1 MNLSVNK
8 MTHFS
13 ISFFSL
19 IIRFSI
25 TKSFVVYYFKA
36 VSWRLIHRFFHII
49 PTFFIAAISRIRSTK
64 KWTSRKYVSLPMCS
78 IAVSFLTN
86 LSSYIR
92 SKKLRSLEFHLG
104 CSSLLLLLLWELS
117 TEPDFSKRSKEPCW
131 FEKFHNN
138 SCNAIH
144 CCWKKFVFYHDW
156 SSDVITGSIESL

>member
-1 MNLSVNK
+1 

-25 TKSFVVYYFKA
+25 TESFVVHHFKA
-36 VSWRLIHRFFHII
+36 VPRRLIHRFSYII
-49 PTFFIAAISRIRSTK
+49 SIFFIAAISRIRSTK

-86 LSSYIR
+86 LPSYIR
-92 SKKLRSLEFHLG
+92 SKKLRSPEFHLG

-117 TEPDFSKRSKEPCW
+117 TGPDFSERFKEPCW

-144 CCWKKFVFYHDW
+144 CYWKKFVFCYDW
-156 SSDVITGSIESL
+156 SFDVITGSIESL